1 MKKRIAIITERANI
15 ALGGAERSIFELAA
29 ALSGLGCDV
38 DILAASG
45 QANTRNVH
53 ILCRDKRGGRI
64 GHATFAHVLKG
75 HLSEN
80 KYDIVH
86 SVLPFEFAD
95 VYQPRGGTYA
105 ESILRHIASHGN
117 KFIASYKRLTALT
130 NFRRAA
136 LLRAERRLAQAADGP
151 VIAALSH
158 YVAEQFQR
166 HYGADAERIVV
177 IPNGVKTD
185 RPVSKDQADRLRS
198 QILAQARLR
207 EADNPVLFL
216 FVANNFRLKG
226 LGPLIQAVSA
236 AAQPQTERKC
246 CLVVV
251 GRDSTR
257 KYRRLAKRLDLQASG
272 QRIVFLGS
280 VSHIQGALSVADVAV
295 LPTFYDPASRFILEA
310 LAAGKPVITTK
321 FNGATDLFVDNRHGK
336 VIDTPENVDAL
347 AEAIRYFTDTGNIER
362 ASQAIAEDNLR
373 DNISISR
380 AARELMGLYES
391 ILQTEPLQNRS

>member
-38 DILAASG
+38 DILAALG
-45 QANTRNVH
+45 QADTRNVH
-53 ILCRDKRGGRI
+53 ILCRGERTGRI
-64 GHATFAHVLKG
+64 GYVKFALALKE
-75 HLSEN
+75 HFSQN
-80 KYDIVH
+80 RYDIIH

-105 ESILRHIASHGN
+105 ESVLRHA
-117 KFIASYKRLTALT
+117 ASYQSVFVRSCKRLMAFANL
-130 NFRRAA
+130 RRTA
-136 LLRAERRLAQAADGP
+136 LLRGERRLARAADGP

-158 YVAEQFQR
+158 YVAEQFKR
-166 HYGADAERIVV
+166 HYGADAKRIVV
-177 IPNGVKTD
+177 IANGVKTD

-198 QILAQARLR
+198 QILAHARLR

-226 LGPLIQAVSA
+226 LGPLIEALA
-236 AAQPQTERKC
+236 AAAEPATQRKC
-246 CLVVV
+246 CLVVI
-251 GRDSTR
+251 GRDGAR
-257 KYRRLAKRLDLQASG
+257 KYRRLARRLDLHASG

-280 VSHIQGALSVADVAV
+280 VSHIQSALSLADVAV

-310 LAAGKPVITTK
+310 LAAGKPVITTR
-321 FNGATDLFVDNRHGK
+321 FNGAADLFVDNRHGK
-336 VIDTPENVDAL
+336 VIDTPQNVDAL

-373 DNISISR
+373 DKISISR
-380 AARELMGLYES
+380 AAREMMSLYES
-391 ILQTEPLQNRS
+391 ILQRKARP

>member
-1 MKKRIAIITERANI
+1 MSAMKKRIAIITERANI

-64 GHATFAHVLKG
+64 GHATFARALKE
-75 HLSEN
+75 HLLQN
-80 KYDIVH
+80 KYDIIH

-105 ESILRHIASHGN
+105 ESILRHAASHRSR
-117 KFIASYKRLTALT
+117 FVRSCKRLTAFT
-130 NFRRAA
+130 NLRRAA
-136 LLRAERRLAQAADGP
+136 LLRAERRLSRAADGP
-151 VIAALSH
+151 VIAALSR

-166 HYGADAERIVV
+166 HYGADSQRIVV

-185 RPVSKDQADRLRS
+185 RPVSKDQVDRLRS

-226 LGPLIQAVSA
+226 LGPLIEAVWA
-236 AAQPQTERKC
+236 AAQPQSEHKC
-246 CLVVV
+246 CLVVI
-251 GRDSTR
+251 GRDGAR
-257 KYRRLAKRLDLQASG
+257 KYRRLAKRLDLHASG

-280 VSHIQGALSVADVAV
+280 VSQIQGALSVADVAV
-295 LPTFYDPASRFILEA
+295 LPTFYDPASRFILES

-347 AEAIRYFTDTGNIER
+347 AEAIRYFTDTSNIER
-362 ASQAIAEDNLR
+362 ASQAIAQDNLK

-380 AARELMGLYES
+380 AAREMMSLYES
-391 ILQTEPLQNRS
+391 ILQRKARP